1 MGSKGWVSGGWV
13 GDNNGWV
20 CGMQW
25 VGGGLC
31 FLFLFLFFCFGGCD
45 RLMLVGGDGCGLI
58 FGGFVFL
65 FFLVFFFFVLVVA
78 VSVVATVVVS
88 GSASYAV
95 VFCCC
100 C

>member
-1 MGSKGWVSGGWV
+1 MR
-13 GDNNGWV
+13 
-20 CGMQW
+20 W

-65 FFLVFFFFVLVVA
+65 FFLVFFFFFGA
-78 VSVVATVVVS
+78 
-88 GSASYAV
+88 GGGCQ
-95 VFCCC
+95 CCC
-100 C
+100 NSGC